1 MKLDQFLKFQGIA
14 ATGGQAKLLIQSGE
28 VEVNGQIEC
37 RRGRQLLGGDIVT
50 VGNQTVSVNPVK
62 SPNQGTKVIQPDHS

>member
-28 VEVNGQIEC
+28 VEVNGQIEY
-37 RRGRQLLGGDIVT
+37 RRGRQLVGGDMVT
-50 VGNQTVSVNPVK
+50 VGNQTVSVD
-62 SPNQGTKVIQPDHS
+62 SLQSAD

>member
-28 VEVNGQIEC
+28 VEVNGQIEY
-37 RRGRQLLGGDIVT
+37 RRGRQLVGGDIVT
-50 VGNQTVSVNPVK
+50 VGNQTVSVDPVK